1 MLRTKTKEEMD
12 KILDE
17 RDTSKAIH
25 ISNTYVIDANKPT
38 DCYAEYAND
47 PLQNFGMK
55 YNAALISSL
64 KTKTAAIIAIRDIYA
79 NDEIYVDYGNEYW
92 NSQKQTVEE

>member
-1 MLRTKTKEEMD
+1 
-12 KILDE
+12 
-17 RDTSKAIH
+17 
-25 ISNTYVIDANKPT
+25 
-38 DCYAEYAND
+38 
-47 PLQNFGMK
+47 
-55 YNAALISSL
+55 L